1 MSRRVGFILSIIISA
16 LTLAVLIVRVG
27 MFSPKNDIDA
37 YDRVTVLNDHVYV
50 TRNTQNE
57 GFLFR
62 LKSDGRVDRAYNI
75 GNLLQGYAESVC
87 NDGENIILMTVGE
100 SESESD
106 DPVDMSRLVSTV
118 STKYRISV
126 FSESL
131 DRLKQSPAMKF
142 DDNEKIRSIRAD
154 SAKIY
159 ITALS
164 TDGTKAKLFV
174 LDKSL
179 LYDIDPDSDNG
190 LNSEAGSDDEDDEE
204 EECLKL
210 DAMLVREAPA
220 GRFFSDADYDK
231 GAIIVR
237 MDNEAPEGSF
247 VIGANIREIVSN
259 IRMTFLQKLAV
270 QRSITQVLLPLVGI
284 VLLIIIAFIIAI
296 VGRNRVVYTAVIV
309 ELVLL
314 GILMTNFF
322 FATTELK
329 NTSRQESARFV
340 LISIQSLKDDL
351 GDLSSVDWYAED
363 FYESKDYRRL
373 QSLLSHF
380 VTKSGNSTLFRDCML
395 VDLTSGQSLVSAGG
409 MNRQNIG
416 EVYGQELDAALE
428 ELNNGNSYALAEFMI
443 NGDDFFCLGLN
454 EEPMGEKIAL
464 FGIAIDSDTSVS
476 LWGDKRTTVSNYIMI
491 FIMGSL
497 LCLFII
503 YIKREDMRIFEK
515 EIAKVAGLDTNVE
528 RPILLGRDMV
538 SIWNSLTEIAK
549 QIDRMNY
556 AKYRIYEAYYRF
568 APKNIETILKKTS
581 ITEVHSGDSINV
593 KGTLAFA
600 ATRFNSADEL
610 VNFLGEKKEKERQ
623 GIIVSSNSE
632 LNLFKILFLQE
643 NTRVT
648 SFGIDYIKRNGD
660 FESNKGQTVLLYFG
674 SFTYGISGTADQSFA
689 YLASDENQE
698 LEMAVRW
705 LKDRKVGLVI
715 TEDVKLREAIEYK
728 TRYIGYLELSTGK
741 IRLNLY
747 EVLDACPSR
756 ERQQKLFY
764 LDRFDK
770 ALDLF
775 YRKDFYLARSEFS
788 EILKG
793 FPEDEIVRWYL
804 FESERCLN
812 DDSSFNDSGALGG
825 MELASIRK
833 NKFRMAGEEK
843 INE

>member
-1 MSRRVGFILSIIISA
+1 MSRRVGLILSIIISIG
-16 LTLAVLIVRVG
+16 TLAILIVRVG
-27 MFSPKNDIDA
+27 MFSPRNDIDA
-37 YDRVTVLNDHVYV
+37 YDKVTVLNDHVYV
-50 TRNTQNE
+50 TRNTPNE

-62 LKSDGRVDRAYNI
+62 LKSDGRVDKAYNI
-75 GNLLQGYAESVC
+75 GNLVQGYAESIC

-100 SESESD
+100 NEGEEVN
-106 DPVDMSRLVSTV
+106 PVDMSHLVTTV
-118 STKYRISV
+118 TTKYRISV
-126 FSESL
+126 FSEGL
-131 DRLKQSPAMKF
+131 DRLKQSPALIF
-142 DDNEKIRSIRAD
+142 DDNEKIRNIRAD

-164 TDGTKAKLFV
+164 LDGSKAKLFV
-174 LDKSL
+174 LDKSE

-190 LNSEAGSDDEDDEE
+190 LNSEADSDDGDRE
-204 EECLKL
+204 EECLEL

-220 GRFFSDADYDK
+220 GRFFSDADYEN
-231 GAIIVR
+231 GAITVR
-237 MDNEAPEGSF
+237 MDNEAPEGGF
-247 VIGANIREIVSN
+247 AVGANIREIVSN

-270 QRSITQVLLPLVGI
+270 QRSVTQVLLPLVVIG
-284 VLLIIIAFIIAI
+284 LLIIIAFIIAI

-309 ELVLL
+309 ELVLI
-314 GILMTNFF
+314 GILMANFF
-322 FATTELK
+322 FTTTELK

-351 GDLSSVDWYAED
+351 GDLTAVDWYAED
-363 FYESKDYRRL
+363 FYDSEDYRRL
-373 QSLLSHF
+373 QSALSHF
-380 VTKSGNSTLFRDCML
+380 VTKSGNSSLFRDCML
-395 VDLTSGQSLVSAGG
+395 VDLSSGQSLVSAGG
-409 MNRQNIG
+409 MNRQNVS
-416 EVYGQELDAALE
+416 EVYGQELGEALE
-428 ELNNGNSYALAEFMI
+428 EINNGNSYSLAEFMI
-443 NGDDFFCLGLN
+443 NGEDFFCLGLN
-454 EEPMGEKIAL
+454 EEPMGQNIAL
-464 FGIAIDSDTSVS
+464 FGIAIDSDTSIS
-476 LWGDKRTTVSNYIMI
+476 LWGDRRTTVSNYVMI

-503 YIKREDMRIFEK
+503 YIQSEDMRLFEK

-528 RPILLGRDMV
+528 RPILMGRDMV

-593 KGTLAFA
+593 RGTLAFA

-643 NTRVT
+643 NTKVT

-764 LDRFDK
+764 LDRFGK

-812 DDSSFNDSGALGG
+812 DNSSFNDSGALGG

>member
-1 MSRRVGFILSIIISA
+1 MSRRVGFILSIIISIG
-16 LTLAVLIVRVG
+16 TLAILIVRVG
-27 MFSPKNDIDA
+27 MFTPRNDIDA

-50 TRNTQNE
+50 TRNTPNE

-62 LKSDGRVDRAYNI
+62 LKSDGRVDKAYNI
-75 GNLLQGYAESVC
+75 GNLVQGYAESIC

-100 SESESD
+100 QEGEEVN
-106 DPVDMSRLVSTV
+106 PVDMSHLVTMV
-118 STKYRISV
+118 TTKYRISV
-126 FSESL
+126 FSEGL
-131 DRLKQSPAMKF
+131 DRLKQSPAMIF
-142 DDNEKIRSIRAD
+142 DDNEKIRNIRAD

-164 TDGTKAKLFV
+164 LDGSKAKLFV
-174 LDKSL
+174 LDKSE

-190 LNSEAGSDDEDDEE
+190 LNIEADSDDGDRE
-204 EECLKL
+204 EECLEL

-220 GRFFSDADYDK
+220 GRFFSDADYEN
-231 GAIIVR
+231 GAITVR
-237 MDNEAPEGSF
+237 MDNEAPEGGF
-247 VIGANIREIVSN
+247 AVGANIREIVSN

-270 QRSITQVLLPLVGI
+270 QRSVTQVLLPLVVIG
-284 VLLIIIAFIIAI
+284 LLIIIAFIIAI

-309 ELVLL
+309 ELVLI
-314 GILMTNFF
+314 GILMANFF
-322 FATTELK
+322 FTTTELK

-351 GDLSSVDWYAED
+351 GDLTAVDWYAED
-363 FYESKDYRRL
+363 FYDSEDYRRL
-373 QSLLSHF
+373 QSALSHF
-380 VTKSGNSTLFRDCML
+380 VTKSGNSSLFRDCML
-395 VDLTSGQSLVSAGG
+395 VDLSSGQSLVSAGG
-409 MNRQNIG
+409 MNRQNVS
-416 EVYGQELDAALE
+416 EVYGQELGEALE
-428 ELNNGNSYALAEFMI
+428 EINNGNSYSLAEFMI
-443 NGDDFFCLGLN
+443 NGEDFFCLGLN
-454 EEPMGEKIAL
+454 EEPMGQNIAL
-464 FGIAIDSDTSVS
+464 FGIAIDSDTSIS
-476 LWGDKRTTVSNYIMI
+476 LWGDRRTTVSNYVMI

-503 YIKREDMRIFEK
+503 YIQSEDMRLFEK

-528 RPILLGRDMV
+528 RPILMGRDMV

-581 ITEVHSGDSINV
+581 ITEVRSGDSINV
-593 KGTLAFA
+593 RGTLAFA

-643 NTRVT
+643 NTKVT

-756 ERQQKLFY
+756 ERQQQLFY
-764 LDRFDK
+764 LDRFGK
-770 ALDLF
+770 ALDLI
-775 YRKDFYLARSEFS
+775 YRKHFYLARSEFS

-793 FPEDEIVRWYL
+793 
-804 FESERCLN
+804 S
-812 DDSSFNDSGALGG
+812 A
-825 MELASIRK
+825 
-833 NKFRMAGEEK
+833 
-843 INE
+843 